1 VIGGKNGVGRGT
13 LFLRGTT
20 QENARVVLTRYGM
33 IVLAS

>member
-1 VIGGKNGVGRGT
+1 MIGGKNGVGRGT
-13 LFLRGTT
+13 LFLRGT